1 MMIGIVDDTAKDR
14 EILKEMLNRYFEGA
28 GSRPEMEEFQSG
40 EEFLAA
46 YVPERYQIIFF
57 DIYMGGLTGMETAR
71 EVYRQDKNCR
81 LIFFTSTAD
90 YAVDSYQ
97 VRAAYYLMKPLKY
110 EELCQVLD
118 TLGIREEKKDETI
131 SVHLKGGVVGE
142 VLLGDILYVD
152 CLRRMVRIHRE
163 DRILNV
169 LDRLA
174 DIAACLEP
182 YPSFLCCNR
191 GIYVN
196 MDWVRELGD
205 DSLILKNGE
214 ELPIRIRGRG
224 EVKRRYMRYALSDFR
239 EKT

>member
-118 TLGIREEKKDETI
+118 TL